1 MAKRPND
8 DLFEASTM
16 SFGEHLEE
24 LRTTLV
30 RAMIG
35 LMIGFG
41 IGLAFANPIVGI
53 IQEPLKKSLTAYYED
68 KAKEDLIEEYRS
80 KEQETPPEMLQMI
93 EEHGLVPEFIRIEPS
108 GVIEALRVGD
118 PDRFGDLQ
126 YREHRYFTSD
136 LKPRALAGE
145 DGIEP
150 FGRAFE
156 EAAKNNPAAKLMW
169 DELTPEDRQRL
180 QQLGKKNEL
189 DDQEVKEIV
198 EILNTL
204 AGNSKLHASD
214 AFGQIKIQSRQQFD
228 LWSPATWTMTDPS
241 VEPRQHTVDVLRE
254 RVNKNPDPLLT
265 RRLNKLLIAE
275 VFPDHLYRP
284 QKKFVQLPIWK
295 PTEIRVQ
302 SLGAHE
308 AFMIWL
314 KAGFVSGLVF
324 ASPWIFWQVW
334 AFVAAGLYPHERKY
348 VHVFLPISLGLF
360 LGGVG
365 LAFTF
370 VFEPVLAFLFSF
382 NKAMEIDPDPRIS
395 EWMSF
400 VLFLPLGFGVAF
412 QLPLV
417 MLFINRLGILSEEM
431 FLKNWRIAILVIFVI
446 SMLLTPAD
454 PISMLL
460 MAVPLTVLYFLG
472 IGMCRW
478 MPRFGNPFA
487 EEGVDPV

>member
-30 RAMIG
+30 RAIIG

-41 IGLAFANPIVGI
+41 VGLAFANQIVGV
-53 IQEPLKKSLTAYYED
+53 IQGPLKTSLTAYYED
-68 KAKEDLIEEYRS
+68 KAKEDLIEEYKS
-80 KEQETPPEMLQMI
+80 IDKETPPEMLQMI
-93 EEHGLVPEFIRIEPS
+93 EEHGLVPEFIRIEPI
-108 GVIEALRVGD
+108 GIIEALQIGD
-118 PDRFGDLQ
+118 PERFGDLH
-126 YREHRYFTSD
+126 YHEHRYFTND
-136 LKPRALAGE
+136 LKQSPAV
-145 DGIEP
+145 P
-150 FGRAFE
+150 FGQAF
-156 EAAKNNPAAKLMW
+156 AASESGGNPAAKLMW
-169 DELTPEDRQRL
+169 NSLTTEQQDRL
-180 QQLGKKNEL
+180 KEVSSSKEL
-189 DDQEVKEIV
+189 DERGVQDTLD
-198 EILNTL
+198 ILNAL
-204 AGNSKLHASD
+204 AGKRELHESD
-214 AFGQIKIQSRQQFD
+214 AFRDIKIKSRRQFN
-228 LWSPATWTMTDPS
+228 LWSPATWSMQDPS
-241 VEPRQHTVDVLRE
+241 VEPRQNTVDVLRE
-254 RVNKNPDPLLT
+254 RANGKEDPALT

-275 VFPDHLYRP
+275 VFPDHLHRP

-324 ASPWIFWQVW
+324 ASPWIFWQIW
-334 AFVAAGLYPHERKY
+334 TFVAAGLYPHERKY
-348 VHVFLPISLGLF
+348 VHVFLPISLMLF
-360 LGGVG
+360 LGGVA
-365 LAFTF
+365 LAFMF

-417 MLFINRLGILSEEM
+417 MLFINRLGIVSEEM
-431 FLKNWRIAILVIFVI
+431 FLKNWRIAILIIFVI

-454 PISMLL
+454 PISMML
-460 MAVPLTVLYFLG
+460 MAVPLTILYFFG

-487 EEGVDPV
+487 EEGMDPV